1 MAKFRF
7 NLEGV
12 LKHRKFQEQQK
23 QRSLSIVQGQ
33 MTVLK
38 NELQAL
44 NDTVQKS
51 TDDLRT
57 NRLVGRLDMGFIA
70 AHRRFL
76 IGVSTKAS
84 EIMQKIARLQVQVE
98 AAQKE
103 LAEAA
108 KQRKIIEK
116 LRERQYERWKR
127 ELDAKELAA
136 LDEVGMQLSYGHVR
150 DEEAGAS

>member
-1 MAKFRF
+1 MAKFWF

-76 IGVSTKAS
+76 IGVSTKAG

>member
-76 IGVSTKAS
+76 IGVSTKAG